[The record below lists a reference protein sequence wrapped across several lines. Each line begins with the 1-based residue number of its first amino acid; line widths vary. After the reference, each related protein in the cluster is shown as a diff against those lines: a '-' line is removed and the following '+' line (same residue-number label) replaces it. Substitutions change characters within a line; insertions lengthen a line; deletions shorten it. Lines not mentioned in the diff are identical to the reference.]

1 MKLNLISNILLIILL
16 SSVYSNNLKKEPVTT
31 ETPTNPPEY
40 KTFLIKTD
48 LSKEELKKLIQDEEK
63 RLIHVDKNKTHK
75 NKTTVK
81 QLTYN
86 STNLN
91 DSTLQKKIEKEI
103 KKEGLAHV
111 NEPHVH
117 KNETTILVTKTNT
130 RFIDSLYEKK
140 FSKIYAYLTLFLF
153 VFVMIYYKESLFNS
167 KNMKMKNS
175 YKDAFGYYNEKEYM
189 LVKNN

>member
-31 ETPTNPPEY
+31 EIPTNPPEY

>member
-1 MKLNLISNILLIILL
+1 MKLNLILNILLIIIL
-16 SSVYSNNLKKEPVTT
+16 SSVYSHNLKTEPETT
-31 ETPTNPPEY
+31 ETPINPPDY

-81 QLTYN
+81 ELTYN

-111 NEPHVH
+111 NESHVH

-140 FSKIYAYLTLFLF
+140 FGKIYAYLTLFLF

-167 KNMKMKNS
+167 KNMKMKNT
-175 YKDAFGYYNEKEYM
+175 YKDAFGYNNEKEYM